1 MLLNG
6 FTVHLEFWMVALL
19 DHPVQKYL
27 ERHGVHAYAA
37 RLEKAA
43 IAIPLAIHIMHHVV
57 VIIPFDGGLEI
68 VEREAFLFLGISF
81 RFFDL
86 SDHSTIHIV
95 LLYSVSV
102 DI

>member
-1 MLLNG
+1 MLLNRY
-6 FTVHLEFWMVALL
+6 TVHLEFRMVALL
-19 DHPVQKYL
+19 DHPIQEDF

-43 IAIPLAIHIMHHVV
+43 ITIPLAIHIMHHVV

-68 VEREAFLFLGISF
+68 VEREALLFLGVSF
-81 RFFDL
+81 SFFNFT
-86 SDHSTIHIV
+86 DHSTVHV
-95 LLYSVSV
+95 VLYSVSM